1 MLYFQELLVS
11 QRIKFF
17 SAVLKLE
24 AETTPK
30 NEDRDKE
37 IEMKW
42 DGILG
47 FTKASTFA
55 IMWMNY
61 KNSAV

>member
-17 SAVLKLE
+17 SAVLKLA

-37 IEMKW
+37 IEMK
-42 DGILG
+42 
-47 FTKASTFA
+47 
-55 IMWMNY
+55 
-61 KNSAV
+61 